1 MKSVKRI
8 NNYIN
13 DINSGKISLSE
24 MVDKLENEHHIRI
37 CDDYKELIKR
47 YGA

>member
-13 DINSGKISLSE
+13 DINSGKTSLSE
-24 MVDKLENEHHIRI
+24 MVDELEKKHHIRI
-37 CDDYKELIKR
+37 CDDYKELIER

>member
-13 DINSGKISLSE
+13 DINSGKTSLSE
-24 MVDKLENEHHIRI
+24 MVNDLEKKHHIRI
-37 CDDYKELIKR
+37 CDDYKELIER
-47 YGA
+47 YGV